1 MGALGLLAL
10 FIRANFSLIC
20 NTPRDWVFPD
30 RFKIKITISGGVP
43 LSPRHDGRSGG
54 PHGARERTYGAGRNT
69 HRAQGEAEE
78 AQERPR
84 LEETREG
91 HRRNRHPA
99 MLETLEVV
107 RQDGPNATLTFTTRG
122 HENRLAKLKE
132 IVALLGLAPEHTQ
145 VTKDSTLLKEER
157 RGLAPAPKKALA
169 A

>member
-1 MGALGLLAL
+1 
-10 FIRANFSLIC
+10 
-20 NTPRDWVFPD
+20 
-30 RFKIKITISGGVP
+30 
-43 LSPRHDGRSGG
+43 
-54 PHGARERTYGAGRNT
+54 
-69 HRAQGEAEE
+69 
-78 AQERPR
+78 
-84 LEETREG
+84 
-91 HRRNRHPA
+91 